1 MRALDATQLYFTRA
15 AEHLG
20 LQSRVCQ
27 LLADANR
34 ELQVQLPIEMD
45 DGHLATFTGYRVQ
58 HNNARGPMKG
68 GLRYHPEVDLDEVR
82 SLAALMT
89 WKTAVVNLPY
99 GGAKGGIA
107 VDIHQLSERELE
119 RLTRKFVSKLHEVI
133 GPDTDIPAPD
143 MGTDYRA
150 MAWIMNEYGKFEG
163 FNPACVTGKPVEL
176 YGIPGREEA
185 TGRGVGILCL
195 KLLSRLGRDPQQTRV
210 AIQGFGNVGLH
221 TARFLQLADCKIVA
235 VSDLTGAY
243 FKPGGLDISEMI
255 QFVHRG
261 DGTLRDYRGTE
272 LMPAEQLLEL
282 DVDVLIPAAVGGV
295 ITNSNVHHVKAP
307 IIIEAA
313 NGPIWPDADD
323 HLAEAGVTVLPD
335 ILANAGGVTVSYFE
349 WVQNRQ
355 YYDWSLDRV
364 RQELDRVL
372 SGAFEEVWQMA
383 GERKMSLR
391 TAAYI
396 LGIDRVRQ
404 AVELGGIR

>member
-1 MRALDATQLYFTRA
+1 
-15 AEHLG
+15 
-20 LQSRVCQ
+20 
-27 LLADANR
+27 
-34 ELQVQLPIEMD
+34 
-45 DGHLATFTGYRVQ
+45 
-58 HNNARGPMKG
+58 
-68 GLRYHPEVDLDEVR
+68 
-82 SLAALMT
+82 
-89 WKTAVVNLPY
+89 
-99 GGAKGGIA
+99 
-107 VDIHQLSERELE
+107 
-119 RLTRKFVSKLHEVI
+119 
-133 GPDTDIPAPD
+133 
-143 MGTDYRA
+143 
-150 MAWIMNEYGKFEG
+150 MNEYGKFEG

-210 AIQGFGNVGLH
+210 AIQGFGNVGMH

-243 FKPGGLDISEMI
+243 FKPGGLDIPEMF

-355 YYDWSLDRV
+355 YYKWSLDRV

-383 GERKMSLR
+383 GERKISLR

>member
-1 MRALDATQLYFTRA
+1 
-15 AEHLG
+15 
-20 LQSRVCQ
+20 
-27 LLADANR
+27 
-34 ELQVQLPIEMD
+34 
-45 DGHLATFTGYRVQ
+45 
-58 HNNARGPMKG
+58 
-68 GLRYHPEVDLDEVR
+68 
-82 SLAALMT
+82 
-89 WKTAVVNLPY
+89 
-99 GGAKGGIA
+99 
-107 VDIHQLSERELE
+107 
-119 RLTRKFVSKLHEVI
+119 
-133 GPDTDIPAPD
+133 
-143 MGTDYRA
+143 
-150 MAWIMNEYGKFEG
+150 
-163 FNPACVTGKPVEL
+163 
-176 YGIPGREEA
+176 
-185 TGRGVGILCL
+185 
-195 KLLSRLGRDPQQTRV
+195 V
-210 AIQGFGNVGLH
+210 AIQGFGNVGMH

-243 FKPGGLDISEMI
+243 FKPGGLDIPEMV
-255 QFVHRG
+255 QFVNRG

-355 YYDWSLDRV
+355 YYKWSLDRV

-383 GERKMSLR
+383 GERKISLR